1 MEIKYLQYFLS
12 IVNEGSMA
20 KAAEKLYISQP
31 ALSRFLARLEEEL
44 GTALFVRNANNSLSL
59 TDAGK
64 LYLET
69 AEKMNALW
77 HSMQNEIRRN
87 SENGVPEVLRI
98 GIADDGFYNFVK
110 ECKDRFQ
117 EQNPHIEVHIV
128 SQHSSKMPA
137 DLLNRNLI
145 CAITSY
151 AGNDKRLLFDN
162 CGNTKVDL
170 MVSPDSPLAR
180 HSFQIPGQ
188 EDYTLS
194 LHDLPQHM
202 SFVILEEQSILRT
215 VILDYMKEMDYTPNI
230 VTELY
235 AHSAAPRIISQ
246 SPNLIGMYPRL
257 FPSDSIRRIALDP
270 PLYYPLGVLRTAG
283 TLSVKAEELIRLCS
297 QWPQDVIQY

>member
-151 AGNDKRLLFDN
+151 AGNDKDFCL
-162 CGNTKVDL
+162 
-170 MVSPDSPLAR
+170 
-180 HSFQIPGQ
+180 
-188 EDYTLS
+188 
-194 LHDLPQHM
+194 
-202 SFVILEEQSILRT
+202 
-215 VILDYMKEMDYTPNI
+215 
-230 VTELY
+230 
-235 AHSAAPRIISQ
+235 II
-246 SPNLIGMYPRL
+246 
-257 FPSDSIRRIALDP
+257 
-270 PLYYPLGVLRTAG
+270 
-283 TLSVKAEELIRLCS
+283 AET
-297 QWPQDVIQY
+297 QK

>member
-1 MEIKYLQYFLS
+1 
-12 IVNEGSMA
+12 
-20 KAAEKLYISQP
+20 
-31 ALSRFLARLEEEL
+31 
-44 GTALFVRNANNSLSL
+44 
-59 TDAGK
+59 
-64 LYLET
+64 
-69 AEKMNALW
+69 
-77 HSMQNEIRRN
+77 
-87 SENGVPEVLRI
+87 
-98 GIADDGFYNFVK
+98 
-110 ECKDRFQ
+110 
-117 EQNPHIEVHIV
+117 
-128 SQHSSKMPA
+128 
-137 DLLNRNLI
+137 
-145 CAITSY
+145 
-151 AGNDKRLLFDN
+151 
-162 CGNTKVDL
+162 